1 MLASLYT
8 IKNTEGKELL
18 QTFLHTGA
26 VLRWNSLLLQK
37 RRGVKR
43 NSVSVFHRHYVFQ
56 KGLEL
61 CCRTRRSVGSLYYEA
76 KLRKMEDILT

>member
-43 NSVSVFHRHYVFQ
+43 KSVSLFHRHCVFQ
-56 KGLEL
+56 KGLEMNSGKFVL
-61 CCRTRRSVGSLYYEA
+61 RSQTKEDGRYIDIKESL
-76 KLRKMEDILT
+76 